1 MFMKNK
7 LNLTVYAHAF
17 ISGFLPLLSLILYL
31 CGYSVSLANYNF
43 FAICLAVVFVFSA
56 YCISKKEN
64 IETSK
69 TIKIIAVFLPLLS
82 VFNLA
87 VYVFKSKSATVALC
101 MVICIICGAVIA
113 EKIIECKKAKVIS
126 VISSGLISAFAV
138 IFSFITVFFAQFGEN
153 TVVKVV
159 NSPSRTYYAEV
170 VDIDEG
176 TFGGETVV
184 YVYRSK
190 NINLKFLCI
199 MKTPQRVYTGDWGEY
214 KTMQLEWESENC
226 LVIDEKEYTVNI

>member
-1 MFMKNK
+1 MKNK
-7 LNLTVYAHAF
+7 LNIIICVLALSSA
-17 ISGFLPLLSLILYL
+17 FLPLTALILYPF
-31 CGYSVSLANYNF
+31 GYSVSLANYNF
-43 FAICLAVVFVFSA
+43 FAICLAVAFVFST

-64 IETSK
+64 SETSK
-69 TIKIIAVFLPLLS
+69 TTKIIAVFLPLLS

-101 MVICIICGAVIA
+101 MVICIICVAVIA
-113 EKIIECKKAKVIS
+113 EKIIESKKAKVIS

-138 IFSFITVFFAQFGEN
+138 IFSFITVFSAQFGEN

-159 NSPSRTYYAEV
+159 NSPNRTYYAEV
-170 VDIDEG
+170 VDIDQG
-176 TFGGETVV
+176 TFGGDTVV
-184 YVYRSK
+184 YVYRNK

-214 KTMQLEWESENC
+214 KTMQLEWKDEKN